1 MYGII
6 KIKNLLINGRNDM
19 NNNLNNTI
27 YSFTLRSSD
36 IKRFVAYMIDCTISG
51 FFVAFVVAFLHELE
65 IVGTINPRFL
75 FSWCFMV
82 VLLSKDLIGIG
93 KRLMHIQVI
102 SCKTGRKAAWYQRL
116 FRNVTLFLMPVEI
129 IMILLGRPRL
139 GDRLCKT
146 DVILR

>member
-1 MYGII
+1 
-6 KIKNLLINGRNDM
+6 M
-19 NNNLNNTI
+19 NNNLNNTS

-36 IKRFVAYMIDCTISG
+36 IKRFVAYTIDGAISC

-65 IVGTINPRFL
+65 LLGTINPRFL
-75 FSWCFMV
+75 VSRCFMV

-102 SCKTGRKAAWYQRL
+102 SCKTGWKAKWYQRL
-116 FRNVTLFLMPVEI
+116 FRNVTLVLMPVEI

-139 GDRLCKT
+139 GDRLCQT
-146 DVILR
+146 DVTLR

>member
-82 VLLSKDLIGIG
+82 ILLSKDLIGIG
-93 KRLMHIQVI
+93 KRIMKIQI
-102 SCKTGRKAAWYQRL
+102 INCQTGETAQWYHRFL
-116 FRNVTLFLMPVEI
+116 RNVTLILMPVE
-129 IMILLGRPRL
+129 MILILLNRPRL